1 MWKYVTF
8 PAQSGPG
15 IIKALLPAVLLL
27 AALFHTSALQA
38 REIELDL
45 NGKAYRIEL
54 ALTSAERRLGLMYR
68 EHLAPDA
75 GMLLVYRNSGDHRIW
90 MKNVK
95 IPLQVH
101 WINSAFEVVDV
112 QRLEPCSADPCPVYS
127 ARRESRFVLELSDD
141 AQVLRPGD
149 VITGLEGL

>member
-15 IIKALLPAVLLL
+15 IKKALLPAALLL
-27 AALFHTSALQA
+27 AALFHASALQA

-95 IPLQVH
+95 IPLRVH

>member
-8 PAQSGPG
+8 PAQKRPG
-15 IIKALLPAVLLL
+15 TKKASLLALLLLL
-27 AALFHTSALQA
+27 ALCFAGGLQA
-38 REIELDL
+38 GEIDLDL
-45 NGKAYRIEL
+45 NGKTYRVEL
-54 ALTSAERRLGLMYR
+54 ALSSSERRLGLMFR

-95 IPLQVH
+95 IPLRVY
-101 WINSAFEVVDV
+101 WINSGFEVVDV
-112 QRLEPCSADPCPVYS
+112 QRLEPCSADPCPVFS

-141 AQVLRPGD
+141 AHDLKPGD
-149 VITGLEGL
+149 LIRGLEGL